1 MAGVEIG
8 RVDDIALEGGR
19 ARVKMKIKIEH
30 IVKTDSKAYIK
41 FTGLMGQNFVA
52 IEGGSEAAPLAES
65 GTSLE
70 TGEQPD
76 LSTLMTKLENVATGV
91 EGLTKSFSTDNL
103 SSLLGPVTDFMKQNK
118 DNLTMMIGNMKVV
131 SDNIVQGKG
140 TVGKLINEDALY
152 TAAYATVTNLQTASA
167 DLRNV
172 MAHAENVIT
181 NASIVIEGINK
192 GEGTLGKLAKDE
204 ALYTETTAMMRNL
217 RAISEKMNNG
227 QGTVGQLINDDS
239 FLKNAKLSLQ
249 KLDKATEGLEDQGP
263 LSVLGIAIGGLF

>member
-1 MAGVEIG
+1 
-8 RVDDIALEGGR
+8 
-19 ARVKMKIKIEH
+19 MKIKKD

-52 IEGGSEAAPLAES
+52 IEGGSTAAPLAQRD
-65 GTSLE
+65 TIFE
-70 TGEQPD
+70 TGEQAD
-76 LSTLMTKLENVATGV
+76 LSTLMAKLEGVATGI

-103 SSLLGPVTDFMKQNK
+103 SGLLGPITDFMKQNR
-118 DNLTMMIGNMKVV
+118 DNLTMTITNLRTI
-131 SDNIVQGKG
+131 SDNVATGKG

-152 TAAYATVTNLQTASA
+152 TAAYSTVTNLQNAST

-181 NASIVIEGINK
+181 NASIAIEGINK
-192 GEGTLGKLAKDE
+192 GQGTLGKLAKDD
-204 ALYTETTAMMRNL
+204 ALYTESTEMMRNL
-217 RAISEKMNNG
+217 REISQKINSG
-227 QGTVGQLINDDS
+227 QGSVGQLINNAD